1 MIYHWQL
8 KDWPNFTY
16 NTEKLQQIS
25 IAFAQEFGIANGLNL
40 GLSEGLKQEA
50 LIEILLEEAIKT
62 SEIEGE
68 YLSREDVMSS
78 IKNNLGLQLNDT
90 SKDKRAQDIAKLIVN
105 INQNIKKPLSIQLIC
120 NWHHILMQQNRF
132 IKAGIWRTG
141 KEPMQIIS
149 GAYGKQVVHYE
160 APPSIQ
166 VPAEMEGFIEWY
178 HQWKS
183 TKNDD
188 ISKALLKSAIA
199 HLYFESIHPFE
210 DGNGRIGRV
219 LAEFTLSQTLKNPV
233 LISISKSIEKNRKL
247 YYEQLKTA
255 QRSLDITEWINYFT
269 AILLDAQKDAKDVIS
284 FTLKKAKFFDKYL
297 GKLNERQ
304 LKVINKMLEKGI
316 TGFEGGMT
324 SKKYMAITKTSKATA
339 TRDLQYLYEF
349 GILMQEGGGRSVKY
363 MLVI

>member
-1 MIYHWQL
+1 MYHWQL

-16 NTEKLQQIS
+16 DAEKLQQIS
-25 IAFAQEFGIANGLNL
+25 IAFAQEFGVANGLTL
-40 GLSEGLKQEA
+40 GLSEELKQEA

-90 SKDKRAQDIAKLIVN
+90 SKDKRAQDIAKLLVN
-105 INQNIKKPLSIQLIC
+105 INQNITKPLSTQLIC
-120 NWHHILMQQNRF
+120 NWHRILMQHNRF
-132 IKAGIWRTG
+132 INAGIWRIG

-149 GAYGKQVVHYE
+149 GSYGKQVVHYE
-160 APPSIQ
+160 APPSHQ
-166 VPAEMEGFIEWY
+166 VPTEMEGFIEWY

-183 TKNDD
+183 PMNDD
-188 ISKALLKSAIA
+188 ISKALLKSAIV

-219 LAEFTLSQTLKNPV
+219 LAEFTLSQTLQNPV

-247 YYEQLKTA
+247 YYEQLKNA
-255 QRSLDITEWINYFT
+255 QRSLAITEWVNYFAT
-269 AILLDAQKDAKDVIS
+269 ILLDAQQDTKNLIN
-284 FTLKKAKFFDKYL
+284 FTLKKAKFFDKHQE
-297 GKLNERQ
+297 KLNERHIR
-304 LKVINKMLEKGI
+304 VINKMLEKGI
-316 TGFEGGMT
+316 IGFEGGMT
-324 SKKYMAITKTSKATA
+324 AKKYMAITKTSKATA
-339 TRDLQYLYEF
+339 TRDLQYLYEY

-363 MLVI
+363 VLVI